1 MVIVK
6 LIGGLGNQMFQYAT
20 GRRLAHRLGTQ
31 LKLDVSDFEI
41 YKLRSYNLDIFD
53 LVGEFATTAEVAWL
67 KFGKA
72 SRIKKLWLLIKQGR
86 SGPSYIQ
93 EKHFHLNPGVLTL
106 HDNVYLD
113 GYWQSEAYF
122 KDIEDVIRND
132 FKLRA
137 PPSEENSRLADRIDS
152 VCPVSLHIRRGDYVS
167 DPTTNRVHGTLDPDY
182 YERSM
187 DLIAAKITNPHFF
200 IFSDDPGWGKMNL
213 AMKHG
218 RTVSII
224 DNNDEAHAHED
235 FRLMS
240 RCKHHVIANS
250 SFSWWAAW
258 LNPYPEKIVIAPK
271 KWFNDP
277 SIDTS
282 DLIPESWLRI

>member
-6 LIGGLGNQMFQYAT
+6 LIGGLGNQMFQYAA
-20 GRRLAHRLGTQ
+20 GRRLAQQLRTQ
-31 LKLDVSDFEI
+31 LKLDVFDFEI
-41 YKLRSYNLDIFD
+41 YKLRSYNLSIFN
-53 LVGEFATTAEVAWL
+53 VNAKFASAADVAWL

-72 SRIKKLWLLIKQGR
+72 SRIKKLRLLIERGL

-122 KDIEDVIRND
+122 KDIEDAIRND
-132 FKLRA
+132 FKLRV
-137 PPSEENSRLADRIDS
+137 PPSQENSRLAERIDS
-152 VCPVSLHIRRGDYVS
+152 VGSVSVHIRRGDYVS
-167 DPTTNRVHGTLDPDY
+167 DPATNRVHGTLDPDY

-200 IFSDDPGWGKMNL
+200 IFSDDPGWAKMNL
-213 AMKHG
+213 TMKHG
-218 RTVSII
+218 RTVI

-240 RCKHHVIANS
+240 RCKHHIIANS

-258 LNPYPEKIVIAPK
+258 LSPYLDKIVIAPK

-277 SIDTS
+277 SINTS